1 MFRPLTL
8 LALALPVCLAGC
20 EATDQVLFKGLAG
33 EAPGEYRPAPPVIA
47 EGELARVPPKIGTTQ
62 FEPAKVAPVI
72 ATGTVAGRKAAAL
85 RGEFVTLQT
94 QIAQYG
100 DQLNLFR
107 RSLQLNLDEYQKS
120 LSALRLT
127 GVRLPDNTP
136 QFAASVDDARGK
148 LGRVNADLL
157 RMNGLAAKITVS
169 AAYGGQ
175 LREEVQALARTPNLG
190 EDDAR
195 QIETLDREVND
206 SIVLTHSMLA
216 DIHHDISQQS
226 VYTQRQRDA
235 IEQLAEAVKT
245 GGARPSSA
253 LRPVAAASATS
264 TITPSGTVAE
274 TVTAG
279 KPGTAG
285 AATATTAAAAPRTG
299 ATAAARRPYITISFA
314 QPQADYGPAL
324 YQAVQQALQR
334 RPDLKFEVVGV
345 SPVSAGAQPTQSALR
360 RARAVMDALVEMG
373 LPPERL
379 SMSGAT
385 SPTATSE
392 QVQLFVR

>member
-1 MFRPLTL
+1 MLRPLTL

-33 EAPGEYRPAPPVIA
+33 EAPGEYKLAPPAVA
-47 EGELARVPPKIGTTQ
+47 EGELARTPPKIGTTQ
-62 FEPAKVAPVI
+62 FQPGKVAPLT
-72 ATGTVAGRKAAAL
+72 ATATEAGRKTAAL
-85 RGEFVTLQT
+85 RGEFVALQT

-120 LSALRLT
+120 LTGLRLS

-136 QFAASVDDARGK
+136 QFTSSVDDARNK

-175 LREEVQALARTPNLG
+175 LREEVQALGRTPSLG

-235 IEQLAEAVKT
+235 IDQLADAVKT
-245 GGARPSSA
+245 GGARPASA
-253 LRPVAAASATS
+253 QRPVANASATS
-264 TITPSGTVAE
+264 TIAPGGANTGGAGTGGAAA
-274 TVTAG
+274 TTTAAAATTG
-279 KPGTAG
+279 AG
-285 AATATTAAAAPRTG
+285 AATA
-299 ATAAARRPYITISFA
+299 AAARRPYVTISFA
-314 QPQADYGPAL
+314 QPEADYGPAL

-385 SPTATSE
+385 SATATSE